1 MRFTPYILSA
11 VAALAVGMAAPSAS
25 ATDTSLRLA
34 QAGDAQGTTQAE
46 GSKKDQLQGQGGT
59 MMNQPAG
66 TPRPATTGASGNSQ
80 RPGGTNNEQM
90 GTQSHDAQKGG
101 SGKDGA
107 R

>member
-1 MRFTPYILSA
+1 MRMTSLTLAA
-11 VAALAVGMAAPSAS
+11 VAALAISAAP
-25 ATDTSLRLA
+25 LA
-34 QAGDAQGTTQAE
+34 QAQTGEKQGTSQAE
-46 GSKKDQLQGQGGT
+46 GSKKEQLEGQGSSN
-59 MMNQPAG
+59 MNS
-66 TPRPATTGASGNSQ
+66 PATKSGTTGTGIGGSTGGNAQ